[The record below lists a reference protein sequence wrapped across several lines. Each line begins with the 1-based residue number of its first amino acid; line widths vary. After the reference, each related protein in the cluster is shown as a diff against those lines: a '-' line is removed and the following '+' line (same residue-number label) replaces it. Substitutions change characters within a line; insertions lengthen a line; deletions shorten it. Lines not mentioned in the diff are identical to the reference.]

1 MPHALHVYAPPALL
15 IYEGLVHERA
25 ALLLLVQ
32 ELRAREAAPHA
43 EVHGDIDLD
52 LDLDLPQLHPNP
64 GPNPNP

>member
-43 EVHGDIDLD
+43 EVHGDLD
-52 LDLDLPQLHPNP
+52 FDLDLPQ
-64 GPNPNP
+64 PNPNPNPNP